1 MADFARDADDDDD
14 ILDESWAEIRKSG
27 GLKGLPL
34 PKYRYDEN
42 GDPLLPDG
50 DDDDEEAPAS
60 RGEAGGRESDTMG
73 D

>member
-14 ILDESWAEIRKSG
+14 ILDAAWEEIRKSG

-34 PKYRYDEN
+34 PKYRVDEN

-50 DDDDEEAPAS
+50 DDDEEAPAS
-60 RGEAGGRESDTMG
+60 RGDAGVAESDTVG